1 MLNNWTHKKHTLR
14 SLHLVCIFTYKHMCT
29 QLVACIQ
36 FVCVCVSLKYKP
48 LMFLHTCKIG
58 YQTHV
63 PATQRNTWNSKAP
76 CRTPLW
82 TPATKAWLHVH
93 THTHTHIH
101 QSATINIPRT
111 NTQECK
117 INISWSLFGLINGV
131 NHLQTTNPDYSATL
145 CAHVNLNS
153 ARLAVSFPPKWP
165 VTHTATKWSVEEFL
179 TTLYKRY

>member
-1 MLNNWTHKKHTLR
+1 MY
-14 SLHLVCIFTYKHMCT
+14 I
-29 QLVACIQ
+29 CIQ
-36 FVCVCVSLKYKP
+36 AHVHPISCMYTICVCLCRFKTHKP
-48 LMFLHTCKIG
+48 LMFLHSCKIG
-58 YQTHV
+58 YQTHMFLR
-63 PATQRNTWNSKAP
+63 TQRNTWNSKAP

-82 TPATKAWLHVH
+82 TATKAWLHVH
-93 THTHTHIH
+93 THTRTHIQ

-117 INISWSLFGLINGV
+117 INIIWSLFGLINGV

-165 VTHTATKWSVEEFL
+165 VTHTATNWSVEEFL
-179 TTLYKRY
+179 NTL

>member
-1 MLNNWTHKKHTLR
+1 MYT
-14 SLHLVCIFTYKHMCT
+14 I
-29 QLVACIQ
+29 
-36 FVCVCVSLKYKP
+36 CVCLCRFKTQKP

-58 YQTHV
+58 YQKHMFLR
-63 PATQRNTWNSKAP
+63 TQRNTWNSKAP

-82 TPATKAWLHVH
+82 TPATKTWLHVH
-93 THTHTHIH
+93 THTH

-117 INISWSLFGLINGV
+117 INISCSLFGLINGV
-131 NHLQTTNPDYSATL
+131 NHLQTSNPDYSATP

-153 ARLAVSFPPKWP
+153 ARLAVSFPPKLL
-165 VTHTATKWSVEEFL
+165 VTHTANNGSVEGLL